1 MAEASPA
8 PRQHDDSELAP
19 HAHRMTL
26 WGAPDAAH
34 FPPLCPNCGSAAAA
48 RLSCSK
54 GFRRSSGSDTPDS
67 TVVISVAVPFCDDCI
82 ARHRA
87 EVRSPSFLANVVSSF
102 SSGDMFAAAGLGA
115 AAAFTAYHALDEL
128 LRGRTSHFAVFAGL
142 AGIFGLLARF
152 QGKLAWR
159 DTEYFRVAAQTTVTK
174 AFDYSD
180 NEPAPFESA
189 RFSCTMRDERFAAA
203 FKSLNRHLEYEPGS
217 TAAQADRRSANRQA
231 WVVGIVVAA
240 LALFFVARDLL
251 T

>member
-1 MAEASPA
+1 MAPH
-8 PRQHDDSELAP
+8 QHDDSELAP

-34 FPPLCPNCGSAAAA
+34 FPPLCPNCGSAAAT
-48 RLSCSK
+48 RLSYSK
-54 GFRRSSGSDTPDS
+54 AFRRSSESDTPDS
-67 TVVISVAVPFCDDCI
+67 SVVMSVAVPFCDDCI

-87 EVRSPSFLANVVSSF
+87 EVRSPNLLANVLSSF
-102 SSGDMFAAAGLGA
+102 SGGEMFAAAGLGA

-128 LRGRTSHFAVFAGL
+128 LHGRMAHFAVFAGL
-142 AGIFGLLARF
+142 TAIFGLLARF
-152 QGKLAWR
+152 QGKVAWR
-159 DTEYFRVAAQTTVTK
+159 ETEHLRVAAQTSVTK

-217 TAAQADRRSANRQA
+217 MAARADRRSANRQA

-240 LALFFVARDLL
+240 LALFFAARDLL
-251 T
+251 N